1 MANRSDANLARLQ
14 QIMTE
19 LLKRRI
25 RDSLE
30 DVDKALADWRSG
42 DLGEFETHAAV
53 LKHAARAERLAGRM
67 ARVGFDTAGA
77 LMRDAFDLGL
87 VEAVE
92 FEDLMGCPPTEL
104 EPSENDELEDE
115 GPKLPPK
122 REVVDDLLSEG
133 AILVHLDAR
142 GEGVGVPAQFGGD
155 PKLVLRFGFNLTPS
169 IPDLQVDE
177 RGLRGTLTF
186 GGVPH
191 FCELP
196 WSSVYA
202 VVSEANSRGLVWPED
217 VPDEVV
223 GELAGAAREEEP
235 AQPEPEPTK
244 KRGRPH
250 LRLVK

>member
-30 DVDKALADWRSG
+30 DVGEALSQWRSG

-53 LKHAARAERLAGRM
+53 LKHAARAERLAGRL

-77 LMRDAFDLGL
+77 LMRDAFDLEL
-87 VEAVE
+87 VSAEE
-92 FEDLMGCPPTEL
+92 FEDLMGCK
-104 EPSENDELEDE
+104 PSEIAPSGPADEVEAARD
-115 GPKLPPK
+115 LPPK
-122 REVVDDLLSEG
+122 RQVVDELLNEG

-142 GEGVGVPAQFGGD
+142 GDDVGVPEQFSGD
-155 PKLVLRFGFNLTPS
+155 PKLVLRFGFNLTPA
-169 IPDLQVDE
+169 IPDLHVDE
-177 RGLRGTLTF
+177 TGLSGTLTF

-191 FCELP
+191 FCQLP
-196 WSSVYA
+196 WTAVYA
-202 VVSEANSRGLVWPED
+202 VVSEANSRGLVWPDD

-235 AQPEPEPTK
+235 AEPTPPPPDK
-244 KRGRPH
+244 KGRPH